1 MYTKMFMKFS
11 IQNHTL
17 TLNFV
22 RKMQQQHK
30 KDGTNCLPS
39 RCVSPGVL
47 YPIMIGRF
55 CWHSGR
61 PKKVKMLW
69 LYNFFKL
76 ATVWLKRTPKWTF
89 YGIYLPCQF
98 SYQSLNFLKIG
109 LISAEI
115 RIFESPVYSQNSGGK
130 VTSQWHV
137 LMRKKKATNDTKWI
151 QKMML
156 QMIR

>member
-1 MYTKMFMKFS
+1 MKFS

-22 RKMQQQHK
+22 RKMQQQQHK

-39 RCVSPGVL
+39 RWVSPGVL

-55 CWHSGR
+55 CWHSGW
-61 PKKVKMLW
+61 PKKVRMLW

-76 ATVWLKRTPKWTF
+76 GIISLKRTPKWTF

-98 SYQSLNFLKIG
+98 SYWSLNFLKIR

-115 RIFESPVYSQNSGGK
+115 RIFESPVYVMRWAIWYHLYNLKNVKNTHGG
-130 VTSQWHV
+130 V
-137 LMRKKKATNDTKWI
+137 LILVK
-151 QKMML
+151 L
-156 QMIR
+156 